1 MVAEG
6 GGGLPTSVNMYLK
19 CNFNNPHSSLLQIS
33 PIKLELFIENTSI
46 QSKSLILHIN
56 PTHILPTYLTY
67 L

>member
-6 GGGLPTSVNMYLK
+6 GRGLPTSVNMYLK
-19 CNFNNPHSSLLQIS
+19 CNFNNPHPSLLQIS

-46 QSKSLILHIN
+46 QSKYLILHTN
-56 PTHILPTYLTY
+56 LTNILPPYLTY